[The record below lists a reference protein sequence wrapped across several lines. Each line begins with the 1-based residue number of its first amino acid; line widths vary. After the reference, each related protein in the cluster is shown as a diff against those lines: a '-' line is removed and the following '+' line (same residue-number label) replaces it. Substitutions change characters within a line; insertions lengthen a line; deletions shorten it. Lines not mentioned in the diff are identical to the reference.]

1 MSNEDEEDDFN
12 QCYIFMEEK
21 EVDKKYQ
28 SFACINDLDD
38 LIKMMN
44 WNLVMD
50 RVKEKHKVRYFDE
63 NNNNLINDDPPLEV
77 ECPHTS
83 GDLPLFQ
90 CLRHEQV
97 PFDAI
102 KVMTGKHV
110 HVQMNKN

>member
-12 QCYIFMEEK
+12 QHYIFMEEK

-63 NNNNLINDDPPLEV
+63 NNNNSINDDPPLEV
-77 ECPHTS
+77 ECPCIS

-90 CLRHEQV
+90 CLRYEQV
-97 PFDAI
+97 PFDVI
-102 KVMTGKHV
+102 KVMTGKCV
-110 HVQMNKN
+110 YAKINQK

>member
-28 SFACINDLDD
+28 SFTCINDLDD
-38 LIKMMN
+38 LIKMMK
-44 WNLVMD
+44 WNMVMD

-63 NNNNLINDDPPLEV
+63 NNNDTINDDPPLEV
-77 ECPHTS
+77 ECPYIS

-90 CLRHEQV
+90 CLRYEHV
-97 PFDAI
+97 PFDVI
-102 KVMTGKHV
+102 KVMTGKYV
-110 HVQMNKN
+110 YVQMNKN